1 MTPRPDLKAL
11 ATAIHANA
19 VAKGFYENPPTRAK
33 AACRII
39 EEIGEFVGAHR
50 ANRHCVLDTFQLER
64 LTPEMYVSLVKGTTG
79 EELADIVIRVLDSA
93 EYFQLNVFP
102 GGNEYLNDIDN
113 IHDFLIEISTRV
125 ISITDY
131 ENGYYTHSVILCETM
146 ATMLGIDL
154 WAHVAAKMIYNKTR
168 AYKHGKAY

>member
-19 VAKGFYENPPTRAK
+19 AAKGFYENPPTRAK
-33 AACRII
+33 AACLII

-50 ANRHCVLDTFQLER
+50 ANRHCALDTLQLES

-93 EYFQLNVFP
+93 EYFAGIDFFVYSYAGFE
-102 GGNEYLNDIDN
+102 NE
-113 IHDFLIEISTRV
+113 IHENLMRVVKCVNYFSDANPIYFLDSIVSIERIA
-125 ISITDY
+125 I
-131 ENGYYTHSVILCETM
+131 ILD
-146 ATMLGIDL
+146 IDL
-154 WAHVAAKMIYNKTR
+154 WAHVAAKMAYNQTS